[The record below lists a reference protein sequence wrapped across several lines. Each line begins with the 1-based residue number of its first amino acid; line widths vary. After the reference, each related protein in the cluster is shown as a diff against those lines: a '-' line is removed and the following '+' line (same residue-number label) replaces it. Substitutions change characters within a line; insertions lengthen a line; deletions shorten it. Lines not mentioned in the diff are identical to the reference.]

1 MNPPDADGLA
11 AQLAIEPRHLEIVRN
26 VLSRLVPNREVW
38 AFGSRAGGGAHPPKP
53 WSDLDLAVIGPAPLS
68 LDEQAALSEA
78 FSESDLPWR
87 VDVVDGATLSEA
99 FRERLIAE
107 HLLLQGPSTP

>member
-1 MNPPDADGLA
+1 MNPRDTDGLA
-11 AQLAIEPRHLEIVRN
+11 ARLAIEPRHLQIVRN
-26 VLSRLVPNREVW
+26 VLSRLVPDREVW

-68 LDEQAALSEA
+68 LDEQATLAEA

-87 VDVVDGATLSEA
+87 VDVVDSATLSTT
-99 FRERLIAE
+99 FRERLAAE
-107 HLLLQGPSTP
+107 HLLLQKPSAR

>member
-11 AQLAIEPRHLEIVRN
+11 ARLAIEPRHLEIVRN

-87 VDVVDGATLSEA
+87 VDVVDGVTVSMV
-99 FRERLIAE
+99 FQERIQAARLLI
-107 HLLLQGPSTP
+107 QG

>member
-1 MNPPDADGLA
+1 VNPPDAGQLA
-11 AQLAIEPRHLEIVRN
+11 ARLAIEPRHLEIVRN
-26 VLSRLVPNREVW
+26 VLSRLVPDREVW
-38 AFGSRAGGGAHPPKP
+38 AFGSRAGGGTHPPKP

-87 VDVVDGATLSEA
+87 VDVVDGVTVSMVIQ
-99 FRERLIAE
+99 ERIKAARLLI
-107 HLLLQGPSTP
+107 QG

>member
-26 VLSRLVPNREVW
+26 VLSRLVPEREVW

-53 WSDLDLAVIGPAPLS
+53 WSDLDLAVIGSAPLS

-87 VDVVDGATLSEA
+87 VDVVDGVTVSMVLQ
-99 FRERLIAE
+99 ERIQAARLLI
-107 HLLLQGPSTP
+107 QG

>member
-1 MNPPDADGLA
+1 MNPPDAGQLA
-11 AQLAIEPRHLEIVRN
+11 ARLAIEPRHLEIVRN
-26 VLSRLVPNREVW
+26 VLSRLVPDREVW
-38 AFGSRAGGGAHPPKP
+38 AFGSRAGGGTHPPKP

-87 VDVVDGATLSEA
+87 VDVVDGVTVSMVIQ
-99 FRERLIAE
+99 ERIKAARLLI
-107 HLLLQGPSTP
+107 QG